1 MKRIL
6 LHSSEAGMAAQIF
19 AIKNLVKNK
28 SLNLD
33 FSVFDHAKLLIKEPS
48 SSLTKNHELLICGFE
63 KFEKEFTSKLILK
76 ASAMKIPSLGI
87 LDTWK
92 GIDRFF
98 TNGKLSRTLT
108 DYLLVPEYICKKYLE
123 KKGFGKKILVYEDF
137 AKKYFVD
144 NLSKNTNFV
153 NKSKKKAKLNEK
165 NKIALI
171 LSEPVDTPKGTRSLI
186 DLIEKQHN
194 KKAEIFFDELIPK
207 SFTKIFRFHPK
218 EEIKKNFF
226 TKDNLSIYE
235 ALSISD
241 LVIGLSSTPLFYAA
255 SGGKKII
262 SLENYLSEWIP
273 EQSDIPTEIW
283 RSVKERL
290 KSDFK
295 EENQNSINV
304 DNLFKIHKSVS
315 INN

>member
-6 LHSSEAGMAAQIF
+6 LHSSEAGMAAQIY

-33 FSVFDHAKLLIKEPS
+33 FSVYDHAKLLIKEPS
-48 SSLTKNHELLICGFE
+48 RSLTKNHELLICGFE

-98 TNGKLSRTLT
+98 KNGKLSRTLT
-108 DYLLVPEYICKKYLE
+108 DCLLVPDDICKKYLE
-123 KKGFGKKILVYEDF
+123 KKDFGKKILVYEDF
-137 AKKYFVD
+137 AKKYYVD
-144 NLSKNTNFV
+144 KLSKNTNFTTE
-153 NKSKKKAKLNEK
+153 SKKKAKLNEK

-171 LSEPVDTPKGTRSLI
+171 LSEPIDTPKGTRSLI
-186 DLIEKQHN
+186 DLIEEKYK

-207 SFTKIFRFHPK
+207 SFTRIFRFHPK
-218 EEIKKNFF
+218 EDIKKNFF

-235 ALSISD
+235 ALSIAD

-262 SLENYLSEWIP
+262 SLESYLTEWVP

-283 RSVKERL
+283 ESVRERL
-290 KSDFK
+290 KDDFK
-295 EENQNSINV
+295 EDNQNSVNV
-304 DNLFKIHKSVS
+304 DNLFKIHNSVS
-315 INN
+315 IGN